1 MLLKILLLVG
11 VVALVYFIFFKK
23 KPLTQ
28 TSPKEENASDEMVAC
43 HSCGTYVT
51 LEDAL
56 LSNGKYYC
64 SQECLE
70 QRK

>member
-23 KPLTQ
+23 KPLTNSSQ
-28 TSPKEENASDEMVAC
+28 NGDDTGDEMVAC
-43 HSCGTYVT
+43 HTCGTYVT

-64 SQECLE
+64 SQECLV
-70 QRK
+70 QQK